1 MNFAQ
6 SNGAGAKAPRVCRK
20 GLWLAMFMVCLLTGL
35 SAKAQNSITGTVTD
49 EQGEPLIGASVFVVG
64 TNTGTATDADGRFK
78 IEAAKGKKLRV
89 SYIGYASKEV
99 AVTNSVMNIVL
110 KEDNEMLD
118 EVVVI
123 GYGTMKKKD
132 LTGSITTVNSKD
144 LNVGSY
150 TDPGQLL
157 QGKVPGLVVVQNSDP
172 NGGVN
177 SMTLRGASTL
187 NGSTEPLYV
196 VDGIPGVNLNLIPPS
211 DIESIDV
218 LRDASATAI
227 YGSKAA
233 NGVIIVTTKRGSE
246 GPARVSYQGYVSWE
260 RIAND
265 HKMMTASE
273 LRQYAA
279 DNNLS
284 LPNDKGADTN
294 WAKETQRTG
303 FATNHNLS
311 ISGGSKSTSYNASVN
326 YIKRDG
332 IIKGVGNNLFTAR
345 AYVETK
351 VLKDRLLLGVG
362 VNGNIRN
369 EWGVPRNKQGA
380 SVYEAM
386 YYYSPLEPVRNE
398 DGTWY
403 RNSDVSQYYNPLAQ
417 IYEDRSRA
425 TYKRFQVTGKARLKI
440 IEGLFLNANFAY
452 ENQNKQYK
460 EYLSTQSQTN
470 YRHGQ
475 VSRETL
481 DWESKLMEIFANYD
495 KDFGEDHRMALMAGY
510 SWEEHNNEDGFGAKG
525 YNYYDDSLGW
535 NDIGMANAWDTD
547 PV

>member
-362 VNGNIRN
+362 AASTAISATNGACPATSRVHRFTKPCITIPPSSLSATRTAH
-369 EWGVPRNKQGA
+369 GIATPTCRSITIPSPRSMRIVREPHTNA
-380 SVYEAM
+380 S
-386 YYYSPLEPVRNE
+386 R
-398 DGTWY
+398 
-403 RNSDVSQYYNPLAQ
+403 
-417 IYEDRSRA
+417 
-425 TYKRFQVTGKARLKI
+425 
-440 IEGLFLNANFAY
+440 
-452 ENQNKQYK
+452 
-460 EYLSTQSQTN
+460 
-470 YRHGQ
+470 
-475 VSRETL
+475 
-481 DWESKLMEIFANYD
+481 
-495 KDFGEDHRMALMAGY
+495 
-510 SWEEHNNEDGFGAKG
+510 
-525 YNYYDDSLGW
+525 
-535 NDIGMANAWDTD
+535 
-547 PV
+547 